1 MSAPIAA
8 GGPLNVE
15 MKPILIVFC
24 WAMAGA
30 VASASIAQQASSA
43 LFIEVLPGR

>member
-1 MSAPIAA
+1 
-8 GGPLNVE
+8 

-43 LFIEVLPGR
+43 FFIVFLPERLN